1 MISRV
6 PDSAQNF
13 PLGWAQKWAQSSVY
27 FDDPILRLS
36 GQASFMEAV
45 RKPILGAAC
54 EVKFELLFSALQ
66 ILETL
71 IWVKGRHDSLSFEAT
86 LNI

>member
-1 MISRV
+1 
-6 PDSAQNF
+6 
-13 PLGWAQKWAQSSVY
+13 
-27 FDDPILRLS
+27 
-36 GQASFMEAV
+36 MEAV